1 MTDYCIVLYVKVHA
15 IFVLNG
21 ELILL
26 TLSKQKK
33 TSFVNLRG
41 ELICFIL
48 CEIMFSS
55 NVSFDRMALGLLS
68 VFKHDL

>member
-1 MTDYCIVLYVKVHA
+1 MTDYCVVLSVKVHA
-15 IFVLNG
+15 LFVLNG
-21 ELILL
+21 ELILI

-41 ELICFIL
+41 EFICFFL
-48 CEIMFSS
+48 CDIIFSS

-68 VFKHDL
+68 VFRHDL